1 MVIELKT
8 RRMSDQIVELLR
20 ERIFQRSLRPGERLL
35 EARLCEELQVSRAP
49 LREALLRL
57 EREGLVET
65 RPHRGAVVV
74 DVTEEDEVGIRE
86 LRIALEPIALERA
99 AEARDPQLIAEL
111 EGDLGKIR
119 EAAAANHSPEAALA
133 HIEFHRR
140 LIHAAQNTRLTAFVN
155 QLLSQSLSLRA
166 YAVLPPDVL
175 RDLESM
181 HHDIVDVIR
190 KGDVAGARQVMV
202 EHLQTPTE
210 IHSEYYRS
218 AVASED
224 ERSASDP
231 ADTH

>member
-20 ERIFQRSLRPGERLL
+20 ERIFRRSLKPGERLP
-35 EARLCEELQVSRAP
+35 EAHLCEELQVSRAP

-65 RPHRGAVVV
+65 RPHKGAVVV
-74 DVTEEDEVGIRE
+74 EVTEEDEVGIRE

-99 AEARDPQLIAEL
+99 AESHDPQLIAEL
-111 EGDLGKIR
+111 EEDLAKIR
-119 EAAAANHSPEAALA
+119 AAAAANESTEAALA

-140 LIHAAQNTRLTAFVN
+140 LNNAAQNTRLTAFVN

-175 RDLESM
+175 RLMASLHEE
-181 HHDIVDVIR
+181 IVDVVR
-190 KGDVAGARQVMV
+190 RGDVEAARRVMV
-202 EHLQTPTE
+202 EHLITPTDL
-210 IHSEYYRS
+210 HSRLYRS

-224 ERSASDP
+224 EMPRSEP
-231 ADTH
+231 ADAS